1 MYSRSFFAAALSLV
15 ALLACSSTD
24 STRSKLA
31 PVTEL
36 QEPLNV
42 IMVVADGMGPA
53 FTSAYKYYQ
62 DDANTP
68 RLDPTWFDRYHVG
81 MSSTFPAPVSGLVTD
96 SAASATALAA
106 GVKSYNGAI
115 GVDTAKQPLRTVLHA
130 AKSRGMKTGIAVT
143 SQIVHATPAAYIAH
157 NESRRNY
164 NAIADQYFDLR
175 YQDDFWVDVMLGG
188 GTDYFIRED
197 RNLAREFAQSGFV
210 YVDNYVAL
218 EAVSAGERVLGLFA
232 PKGLPWA
239 IDDPQPQRLKTLTAH
254 ALKHLQN
261 DEGFFLLV
269 EASQVDWA
277 GHANDVHGA
286 MAEMQDLHDALLVLE
301 AFQQSHPNT
310 LVILTADHSTGG
322 LTLAKD
328 GEYRWSPEYLHN
340 IPASVESMVLT
351 MQEKDMNGTERVQY
365 LEHVLAFDLTT
376 AQEEVV
382 VMMDLSQG
390 LRALTAQIKPFIDAK
405 TNTGWTTSGHTAIDV
420 QVYAAGPH
428 ADKFAGQQDNTDI
441 AKAIFAILAQ

>member
-1 MYSRSFFAAALSLV
+1 MLKKIFFVTASIILF
-15 ALLACSSTD
+15 ACSSTQEPD
-24 STRSKLA
+24 TTPA
-31 PVTEL
+31 PVSEL
-36 QEPLNV
+36 NQPLNI

-62 DDANTP
+62 DNASTP
-68 RLDPTWFDRYHVG
+68 ELEATWFDRHHVG
-81 MSSTFPAPVSGLVTD
+81 MSTTFPAKVSGLVTD

-115 GVDTAKQPLRTVLHA
+115 GMDVDKIPVRTVLHA
-130 AKSRGMKTGIAVT
+130 AKAKGMKTGLAVT

-164 NAIADQYFDLR
+164 DAIADQYFDLR

-188 GTDYFIRED
+188 GTAYFDRED
-197 RNLAREFAQSGFV
+197 RNLTQEFIDAGYAYVTEYNALAQIEEPS
-210 YVDNYVAL
+210 
-218 EAVSAGERVLGLFA
+218 RVLGLFA
-232 PKGLPWA
+232 EKGLPWA
-239 IDDPQPQRLKTLTAH
+239 LDDPQPQRLRTLTEH
-254 ALKHLQN
+254 ALKHLQH

-277 GHANDVHGA
+277 GHANDIAGA
-286 MAEMQDLHDALLVLE
+286 MAEMQDLHDTLLLLE
-301 AFQQSHPNT
+301 EFQRVNPNT

-328 GEYRWSPEYLHN
+328 GEYRWSPEYLHH
-340 IPASVESMVLT
+340 IPVSVESMVLT

-365 LEHVLAFDLTT
+365 LEQVLAFDLTIE
-376 AQEEVV
+376 QEEIVV
-382 VMMDLSQG
+382 LMDLSQG
-390 LRALTAQIKPFIDAK
+390 LRALTAQIKPFIDTK
-405 TNTGWTTSGHTAIDV
+405 TNTGWTTTGHTAIDV
-420 QVYAAGPH
+420 QVYASGPY

-441 AKAIFAILAQ
+441 AKAIFALLDN

>member
-1 MYSRSFFAAALSLV
+1 MLKKI
-15 ALLACSSTD
+15 LLASSSAILFACT
-24 STRSKLA
+24 SSHLPESKPA
-31 PVTEL
+31 PVSNL
-36 QEPLNV
+36 NQPLNI

-53 FTSAYKYYQ
+53 FTSAYKYYH
-62 DDANTP
+62 DDPTTSE
-68 RLDPTWFDRYHVG
+68 LDETWFDRHHIG
-81 MSSTFPAPVSGLVTD
+81 MSTTYPANVSGLVTD

-106 GVKSYNGAI
+106 GIKSYNGAI
-115 GVDTAKQPLRTVLHA
+115 GVDVDKNPVRTVLHA
-130 AKSRGMKTGIAVT
+130 AKANGMKTGLAVT

-164 NAIADQYFDLR
+164 DAIADQYFDLR

-188 GTDYFIRED
+188 GTAYFDRED
-197 RNLAREFAQSGFV
+197 RNLAQEFTAAGYVYATEYAELAQIQVPS
-210 YVDNYVAL
+210 
-218 EAVSAGERVLGLFA
+218 RVLGLFA
-232 PKGLPWA
+232 EKGLPWA
-239 IDDPQPQRLKTLTAH
+239 LDDPQPNRLRTLTEH
-254 ALKHLQN
+254 ALTHLQN

-277 GHANDVHGA
+277 GHANDIASA
-286 MAEMQDLHDALLVLE
+286 MAEMQDLHDTLLLVE
-301 AFQQSHPNT
+301 DFQRAHPNT
-310 LVILTADHSTGG
+310 LVIVTADHSTGG

-340 IPASVESMVLT
+340 IPVSVESMVLT

-365 LEHVLAFDLTT
+365 LEQILAFDLTIE
-376 AQEEVV
+376 QEENVV
-382 VMMDLSQG
+382 LMDLSQG

-420 QVYAAGPH
+420 QVYASGPH

-441 AKAIFAILAQ
+441 AKAIFAILDK